1 MSNFKFRGLV
11 PAVTKYVKSKP
22 LIQVVAEVFAY
33 GFLMPLAAFA
43 WTVLVYNL
51 ITNGVSDTTSFG
63 IYG

>member
-1 MSNFKFRGLV
+1 MSNFKFRGFV

-33 GFLMPLAAFA
+33 GFLMPLAVFA